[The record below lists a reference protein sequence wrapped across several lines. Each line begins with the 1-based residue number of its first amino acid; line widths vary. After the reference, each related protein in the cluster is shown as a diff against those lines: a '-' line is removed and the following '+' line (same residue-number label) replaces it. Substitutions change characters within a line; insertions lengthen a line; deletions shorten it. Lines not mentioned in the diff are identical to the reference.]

1 LTEGGEDR
9 EKPPPIRPKAKTMFL
24 MYLNKQKRCNL
35 EVALDLRK
43 NEWMVISQASKKYT
57 ILMKQLSENH
67 DEEAEIKFRL
77 KP

>member
-1 LTEGGEDR
+1 
-9 EKPPPIRPKAKTMFL
+9 